1 MKTMLLQIVEDHVTQ
16 ATESQ
21 LSLLKRVAAIL
32 RSVSLNFRQ
41 FEDTMFKGSVAVNN
55 GNTPLE
61 LETFI
66 QWLLTGTMAIDRNN
80 DY

>member
-1 MKTMLLQIVEDHVTQ
+1 MLLQIVEDHVTQ

-41 FEDTMFKGSVAVNN
+41 FEDKYLKDLSLSIMG
-55 GNTPLE
+55 
-61 LETFI
+61 I
-66 QWLLTGTMAIDRNN
+66 HH
-80 DY
+80 